1 MGLSIKNVATVNKV
15 RRLAKLRRKGL
26 TEVVDEAISH
36 ELQRLQPAEGKR
48 RLDVTT
54 VLRRIQKDYA
64 AGRPAATVEAA
75 IVLESRRPA
84 TGRVALDRLVTSL
97 AFEVVAFDAD
107 QLALARDGFRRYGRG
122 RPSKARLNFG
132 DCCAY
137 ALAKAHGEPLLFV
150 GDDFVHT
157 DIVPAA

>member
-64 AGRPAATVEAA
+64 AGRPAATGTADE
-75 IVLESRRPA
+75 IIGYNDR
-84 TGRVALDRLVTSL
+84 GHLDRW
-97 AFEVVAFDAD
+97 
-107 QLALARDGFRRYGRG
+107 
-122 RPSKARLNFG
+122 
-132 DCCAY
+132 
-137 ALAKAHGEPLLFV
+137 
-150 GDDFVHT
+150 
-157 DIVPAA
+157 